1 MRHPF
6 RHMPKLLK
14 ILATPLI
21 GLAIIVAGFVYDIMF
36 AGIPYQDPTP
46 ELLAS
51 WKFHSSV
58 AFWIMTTGLVIFSVG
73 LFLIPFL
80 ARTKPEKPDSE

>member
-1 MRHPF
+1 
-6 RHMPKLLK
+6 MPKLLK
-14 ILATPLI
+14 VLATPLI
-21 GLAIIVAGFVYDIMF
+21 GLGIIVAGFIYDIMF

-51 WKFHSSV
+51 WEFHSNV
-58 AFWIMTTGLVIFSVG
+58 AFWIMTAGLAIFSIG

-80 ARTKPEKPDSE
+80 ARTKRDKSESE